1 MNSSP
6 KYLID
11 FKGPLAFYENTN
23 DGYIPLEKA
32 DEKKNYIRYKFYTKQ
47 EV

>member
-23 DGYIPLEKA
+23 HGYIPLEKV
-32 DEKKNYIRYKFYTKQ
+32 DEKKQLYQI
-47 EV
+47 